1 MNLGRGAVLLPRAP
15 TPWLKKQPIDDRSLV
30 ADYVERVEIQQERLF
45 VQLAQIEKSGRRRAQ
60 GADTLDVPWCKT
72 PITRHREMLLPTS
85 DPPHQVRL
93 CPGNSPVSARCLVFP
108 CGSHH
113 IRTRLHPK
121 SICIGETEF
130 LDPETNL
137 PKSPSGQKRSPQR
150 PKRNRKSPPIAGSLA
165 VSGKSRGSKECV
177 VGPAEPLKLAPHPD
191 QSSSKINLHRGNGI
205 PRPRDRPPKIAF
217 RPETVSPETEIQPQ
231 EPANCGLL
239 PSPGNL
245 QVRGTAWW
253 AREDSNLQ
261 PDRYERGYFV
271 GNVDEIW
278 RFPSL
283 QPADVH
289 DRLRTSVGEALA
301 GSSGTRASLN
311 MSPARNLSPFNRP
324 PQRPST
330 VAAFRS
336 GAGAPTSQ
344 PELQAAGCKSLR
356 AIAAGLDARCI
367 PASGW
372 QVVGHT
378 GHSSAR
384 ARQRIG
390 SANELAALSR
400 QARPPLSK
408 AVRASASS
416 SH

>member
-1 MNLGRGAVLLPRAP
+1 
-15 TPWLKKQPIDDRSLV
+15 
-30 ADYVERVEIQQERLF
+30 LF

-217 RPETVSPETEIQPQ
+217 RPETVSAETETQPQ
-231 EPANCGLL
+231 EPANCGLF
-239 PSPGNL
+239 G
-245 QVRGTAWW
+245 
-253 AREDSNLQ
+253 
-261 PDRYERGYFV
+261 
-271 GNVDEIW
+271 
-278 RFPSL
+278 
-283 QPADVH
+283 
-289 DRLRTSVGEALA
+289 RLREICRFEGLH
-301 GSSGTRASLN
+301 GGPGRTR
-311 MSPARNLSPFNRP
+311 
-324 PQRPST
+324 T
-330 VAAFRS
+330 
-336 GAGAPTSQ
+336 
-344 PELQAAGCKSLR
+344 LQQIVINR
-356 AIAAGLDARCI
+356 AIRAYRCYLYAACTQDA
-367 PASGW
+367 
-372 QVVGHT
+372 
-378 GHSSAR
+378 
-384 ARQRIG
+384 
-390 SANELAALSR
+390 LYLS
-400 QARPPLSK
+400 Q
-408 AVRASASS
+408 
-416 SH
+416 